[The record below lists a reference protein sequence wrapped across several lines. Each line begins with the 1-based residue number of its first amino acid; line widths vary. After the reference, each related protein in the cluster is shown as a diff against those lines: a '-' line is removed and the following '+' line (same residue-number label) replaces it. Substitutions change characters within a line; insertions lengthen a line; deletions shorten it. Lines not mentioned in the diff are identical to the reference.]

1 MVQLARQIRG
11 FKFKLKLLETKKP
24 GVRYS
29 KTGIIS
35 HIFIAGKDLKVLS
48 FTYAKFISI
57 LPI

>member
-1 MVQLARQIRG
+1 MVQLARQIRD
-11 FKFKLKLLETKKP
+11 FKLKLLETKKP
-24 GVRYS
+24 GVRYTS

-35 HIFIAGKDLKVLS
+35 HIFIARKDLKMLS